1 LAERREWESFVKETF
16 GVLAALSMLVAGMSA
31 AAEPGIPLYKRADA
45 PVEKRVRDLLGRM
58 TLEEKVAQL
67 WSNTTQP
74 GEANAAGLF
83 HNGQLEE
90 PVAHRVLGQ
99 GLGTFMVWEIMN
111 TPVARGVDQRNQ
123 IQTWILKNTRLGIP
137 IMFHGEALHGAAVG
151 GATSFPQAIA
161 LGSTWDPQ
169 LLKQA
174 FDVVGREARAAGDPL
189 VLAPVFD
196 LGRDPR
202 FGRIEEM
209 YSEDPY
215 LVGELG
221 VAVVQ
226 GLQGSGSAAGT
237 DHVLATAKHFVH
249 GQPEN
254 GTNVGPSDFSERTM
268 RGVFLAP
275 FEKAVKRGR
284 IGGVMPSYNENNGGV
299 PSSINTWLLQD
310 VLRKEWGFAG
320 LTISDY
326 GAVPRLHA
334 RSLVAASNDEAGIKT
349 FNAGLDME
357 LVTPVGY
364 AHLAEA
370 VRAGRVKPADLDAAV
385 SRVLKA
391 KFEAGLFEHP
401 LVDPKRAT
409 EVVGNG
415 EHGELARKVA
425 DEAMVLLKND
435 NGLLPLDPAKIRTLA
450 VIGPNAD
457 KVRLGTYSGTPPYF
471 VTVVEGVR
479 KRVGAGMKVV
489 YAEGVRISE
498 PDAGPVQNRFL
509 PYRPPSAEKDAQ
521 LIAQAVE
528 TAQAADAVVLVLGG
542 NEAVSR
548 EAFRA
553 EGGGPTSLG
562 DTDTLE
568 LPGRQNELIRAIAR
582 LGKPVAAVVLGGRP
596 YSLDTLSQGAG
607 AILQGWYLGQETGN
621 AVAGALFGDI
631 NPSGRLP
638 VTIARNVG
646 QLPVYYYRTPQ
657 ARIGYVFDTDEPLYP
672 FGYGLSYTTFTYGK
686 PALDRASIANSG
698 SARLTVS
705 VTNTGQRGG
714 DEVVQM
720 YIHPRYSSVVQ
731 PIRRLAGFSRVHLEP
746 GQTKTVSFEVGPE
759 QLAIWDIR
767 MKRTVEPGLVD
778 VFVGRNVKQIESVQL
793 EVTE

>member
-1 LAERREWESFVKETF
+1 MLVRTTF
-16 GVLAALSMLVAGMSA
+16 GVLAALSMLAAGLPA
-31 AAEPGIPLYKRADA
+31 AAQPGDPLYKRADA
-45 PVEKRVRDLLGRM
+45 PTEKRVQDLLGRM

-67 WSNTTQP
+67 WSNTNQP

-83 HNGQLEE
+83 RNGQLDET
-90 PVAHRVLGQ
+90 VARRVMGQ
-99 GLGTFMVWEIMN
+99 GLGTFAVWEITN

-123 IQTWILKNTRLGIP
+123 IQTWTLKNTRLGIP

-161 LGSTWDPQ
+161 LGSTWDPA
-169 LLKQA
+169 LLRQT
-174 FDVVGREARAAGDPL
+174 FDAVGREARAAGDPL

-202 FGRIEEM
+202 YGRIEEM
-209 YSEDPY
+209 YSEDPF
-215 LVGELG
+215 LAGELG
-221 VAVVQ
+221 VAAVQ
-226 GLQGSGSAAGT
+226 GLQGGGATAGA

-254 GTNVGPSDFSERTM
+254 GTNVGPNDYSERTL

-275 FEKAVKRGR
+275 FEKAVKVGR
-284 IGGVMPSYNENNGGV
+284 IGAVMPSYNENNGGV

-310 VLRKEWGFAG
+310 VLRKEWGFTG

-326 GAVPRLHA
+326 GAVPRLHT
-334 RSLVAASNDEAGIKT
+334 RSAVAASNDEAGVKA
-349 FNAGLDME
+349 FNAGLDVE

-364 AHLAEA
+364 ARLADA
-370 VRAGRVKPADLDAAV
+370 VRAGRVKSADLDAAV
-385 SRVLKA
+385 ARVLKA

-401 LVDPKRAT
+401 FVDPKGAA
-409 EVVGNG
+409 EIVGSK
-415 EHGELARKVA
+415 EHGALARKVA

-435 NGLLPLDPAKIRTLA
+435 NHLLPLDPAKIRTLA

-471 VTVVEGVR
+471 VTVLEGLR
-479 KRVGAGMKVV
+479 KRAGAGVKVV

-498 PDAGPVQNRFL
+498 PDAGPAPNRFM
-509 PYRPPSAEKDAQ
+509 PYQPPSAEKDAQ

-528 TAQAADAVVLVLGG
+528 TARTADAVVLVLGG

-548 EAFRA
+548 EAFKA
-553 EGGGPTSLG
+553 EGISSLG

-568 LPGRQNELIRAIAR
+568 LPGRQNELIREIAR

-596 YSLDTLSQGAG
+596 YSLDTLSHGAG
-607 AILQGWYLGQETGN
+607 AILQGWYLGQETGS
-621 AVAGALFGDI
+621 AVAGALFGDV

-638 VTIARNVG
+638 VTIAHNVG

-657 ARIGYVFDTDEPLYP
+657 ARIGYVFDSDEPLYP

-686 PALDRASIANSG
+686 PTLDRAAIGRDG
-698 SARLTVS
+698 SARVSVS
-705 VTNTGQRGG
+705 VTNAGQRAG

-720 YIHPRYSSVVQ
+720 YVHPRYASVVQ

-767 MKRTVEPGLVD
+767 MKRTVEPGTVD
-778 VFVGRNVKQIESVQL
+778 VFVGSNVKQLESVQL
-793 EVTE
+793 EVKE

>member
-1 LAERREWESFVKETF
+1 MLVKTTF
-16 GVLAALSMLVAGMSA
+16 GVLAALSMLAAGMSA
-31 AAEPGIPLYKRADA
+31 AAQPGIPLYQRADA

-83 HNGQLEE
+83 RNGQLDET
-90 PVAHRVLGQ
+90 VAPRVLGR
-99 GLGTFMVWEIMN
+99 GLGTFLVWEIMN

-123 IQTWILKNTRLGIP
+123 IQTWVLKNTRLGIP

-161 LGSTWDPQ
+161 LGSTWDPE
-169 LLKQA
+169 LLKQT
-174 FDVVGREARAAGDPL
+174 FDVVGREARAAGDAL

-202 FGRIEEM
+202 YGRIEEM

-226 GLQGSGSAAGT
+226 GLQGGGSAAGA

-254 GTNVGPSDFSERTM
+254 GTNVGPSDFSDRTM
-268 RGVFLAP
+268 RSVFLAP
-275 FEKAVKRGR
+275 FEKAVKVGR
-284 IGGVMPSYNENNGGV
+284 VGAILPSYNENNGGV

-310 VLRKEWGFAG
+310 VLRKEWGFSG
-320 LTISDY
+320 LTVSDY

-334 RSLVAASNDEAGIKT
+334 RSLVAASNDEAGVKA

-401 LVDPKRAT
+401 FVDPKRAA
-409 EVVGNG
+409 EIVGNS
-415 EHGELARKVA
+415 EHAELARKVA

-450 VIGPNAD
+450 IIGPNAD

-471 VTVVEGVR
+471 VTVLEGVR
-479 KRVGAGMKVV
+479 KRVGPGVKVM
-489 YAEGVRISE
+489 YAEGARISE

-509 PYRPPSAEKDAQ
+509 PYQPPSAEMDAQ

-528 TAQAADAVVLVLGG
+528 AARAADAVVLVLGG

-553 EGGGPTSLG
+553 EGGPTSLG

-568 LPGRQNELIRAIAR
+568 LPGRQNELIREIAR
-582 LGKPVAAVVLGGRP
+582 LRKPVAAVVLGGRP

-621 AVAGALFGDI
+621 AIAGALFGDV

-646 QLPVYYYRTPQ
+646 QLPVYYYHTPQ
-657 ARIGYVFDTDEPLYP
+657 ARIGYVFGSDEPLYP
-672 FGYGLSYTTFTYGK
+672 FGYGLSYTNFSYGK
-686 PALDRASIANSG
+686 PALDRTSIARGG
-698 SARLTVS
+698 SARLTVP
-705 VTNTGQRGG
+705 VTNTGQRAG

-720 YIHPRYSSVVQ
+720 YVHPHYSSVVQ
-731 PIRRLAGFSRVHLEP
+731 PVRRLAGFSRVHLEP
-746 GQTKTVSFEVGPE
+746 GQTKTVNFEVGPE
-759 QLAIWDIR
+759 QLSIWDIQ

-778 VFVGRNVKQIESVQL
+778 IFVGPNVKQLEALQL
-793 EVTE
+793 EVKE